1 MKKSRKKSKINIA
14 RLLLFISVIILWIL
28 GNNIYSNVR
37 RFSWTEIAKANFL
50 QTESYKSAITH
61 EIETLEDAIYWSIWN
76 DELESYPGL
85 EYINRENSNIEY
97 IADITTNTGKHII
110 LSNLKTVIQD
120 KEHIKSEFKESLQ
133 YYICS
138 LNSVPDT
145 NIDVLQKY
153 GFKADQSR
161 FEVLDIYVKV
171 NLDNNGYMKRMQQN
185 YYKANHNVK
194 INIIGVVIF
203 SILSI
208 VLLYKAIKSGIYTDF
223 FDVKILTILGM
234 EAIFEK
240 IYWVNPEIINHIELC
255 FRMLS
260 FKYEKEFNSVKNIK
274 QAKAQNEKVVTNF
287 IEKIKENYKL
297 IIIVVVVTIIA
308 MGIISATTLHYG
320 IVIYDVKIK
329 ALVILIYVAIV
340 IIFLKN
346 VSEYNKIEKKIRNI
360 VSGEYQSEIKTDNKY
375 LKNMV
380 QDINNIKKGIENA
393 VNEKVKSERLKT
405 DLITN
410 VSHDLKTPLT
420 SIINYANLLKKENIE
435 NENAQKYIEILENK
449 SKKLK
454 NLTEDLI
461 EASKISSGNETVN
474 LQKLNFTEMILQA
487 NGEFAEKYESKDL
500 KLISKIEKEGIFAQL
515 DSKKMWRVLENIYN
529 NAYKHSLEGTRIY
542 VNVEQNDK
550 IVFTMKNISKEELNI
565 TPEELMERFV
575 RGDKSRTSGGNG
587 LRSFNS

>member
-37 RFSWTEIAKANFL
+37 RFPWAEIAKANFL

-171 NLDNNGYMKRMQQN
+171 NLDNNGYMKTMQQN

-240 IYWVNPEIINHIELC
+240 ISIELIYLILYAILAEI
-255 FRMLS
+255 F
-260 FKYEKEFNSVKNIK
+260 FNSVKNIK

-287 IEKIKENYKL
+287 IEKIKEEGERL
-297 IIIVVVVTIIA
+297 R
-308 MGIISATTLHYG
+308 
-320 IVIYDVKIK
+320 
-329 ALVILIYVAIV
+329 
-340 IIFLKN
+340 N
-346 VSEYNKIEKKIRNI
+346 VSIPSITVY
-360 VSGEYQSEIKTDNKY
+360 
-375 LKNMV
+375 
-380 QDINNIKKGIENA
+380 
-393 VNEKVKSERLKT
+393 RL
-405 DLITN
+405 
-410 VSHDLKTPLT
+410 
-420 SIINYANLLKKENIE
+420 A
-435 NENAQKYIEILENK
+435 
-449 SKKLK
+449 
-454 NLTEDLI
+454 
-461 EASKISSGNETVN
+461 
-474 LQKLNFTEMILQA
+474 
-487 NGEFAEKYESKDL
+487 
-500 KLISKIEKEGIFAQL
+500 
-515 DSKKMWRVLENIYN
+515 
-529 NAYKHSLEGTRIY
+529 
-542 VNVEQNDK
+542 
-550 IVFTMKNISKEELNI
+550 
-565 TPEELMERFV
+565 
-575 RGDKSRTSGGNG
+575 
-587 LRSFNS
+587 

>member
-1 MKKSRKKSKINIA
+1 MKKSRKKSKLNIA
-14 RLLLFISVIILWIL
+14 RLLLFISVTILWIL

-37 RFSWTEIAKANFL
+37 RFSWAEIAKANFL
-50 QTESYKSAITH
+50 QTESYKSVITH

-171 NLDNNGYMKRMQQN
+171 NLDNNGYMKTIQQN

-240 IYWVNPEIINHIELC
+240 ISIELIC
-255 FRMLS
+255 LILYAILAEIF
-260 FKYEKEFNSVKNIK
+260 FNSVKNIK
-274 QAKAQNEKVVTNF
+274 QAKAQNEKAVTNF

-308 MGIISATTLHYG
+308 MGIISAITLHYG
-320 IVIYDVKIK
+320 IIIYDVKIK
-329 ALVILIYVAIV
+329 PLAILIYVAIV

-346 VSEYNKIEKKIRNI
+346 VSEYNRIEKEIRNI

-380 QDINNIKKGIENA
+380 QDINNIKKGMENA

-500 KLISKIEKEGIFAQL
+500 KLISKIEKEEIFAQL

-529 NAYKHSLEGTRIY
+529 NAYKYSLEGTRIY

>member
-37 RFSWTEIAKANFL
+37 RFSWAEIAKANFL

-171 NLDNNGYMKRMQQN
+171 NLDNNGYMKTMQQN

-240 IYWVNPEIINHIELC
+240 ISIELIYLILYAILAEI
-255 FRMLS
+255 F
-260 FKYEKEFNSVKNIK
+260 FNSVKNIK

-297 IIIVVVVTIIA
+297 IIIVVVGTIA

-474 LQKLNFTEMILQA
+474 LQKLNFAEMILQA

>member
-1 MKKSRKKSKINIA
+1 MINVELKKQYKGVDIKKFTDLEKENYLTQIVKIEKDKIEWVDNSSDIYLWALFGKNDSDSEFVCLQVGASIKGRDEIEKDIDKMNDLECFVPSSGRSINTQFYTDVYFVPDEKGIDKSK
-14 RLLLFISVIILWIL
+14 
-28 GNNIYSNVR
+28 Y
-37 RFSWTEIAKANFL
+37 
-50 QTESYKSAITH
+50 
-61 EIETLEDAIYWSIWN
+61 
-76 DELESYPGL
+76 
-85 EYINRENSNIEY
+85 
-97 IADITTNTGKHII
+97 
-110 LSNLKTVIQD
+110 
-120 KEHIKSEFKESLQ
+120 Q
-133 YYICS
+133 Y
-138 LNSVPDT
+138 
-145 NIDVLQKY
+145 
-153 GFKADQSR
+153 R
-161 FEVLDIYVKV
+161 
-171 NLDNNGYMKRMQQN
+171 
-185 YYKANHNVK
+185 
-194 INIIGVVIF
+194 
-203 SILSI
+203 
-208 VLLYKAIKSGIYTDF
+208 
-223 FDVKILTILGM
+223 
-234 EAIFEK
+234 
-240 IYWVNPEIINHIELC
+240 
-255 FRMLS
+255 
-260 FKYEKEFNSVKNIK
+260 
-274 QAKAQNEKVVTNF
+274 
-287 IEKIKENYKL
+287 KIKENYKL

-474 LQKLNFTEMILQA
+474 LQKLNFAEMILQA

-500 KLISKIEKEGIFAQL
+500 RLISKIEKEEIFAQL

>member
-1 MKKSRKKSKINIA
+1 MKTI
-14 RLLLFISVIILWIL
+14 
-28 GNNIYSNVR
+28 
-37 RFSWTEIAKANFL
+37 
-50 QTESYKSAITH
+50 
-61 EIETLEDAIYWSIWN
+61 
-76 DELESYPGL
+76 
-85 EYINRENSNIEY
+85 
-97 IADITTNTGKHII
+97 
-110 LSNLKTVIQD
+110 
-120 KEHIKSEFKESLQ
+120 
-133 YYICS
+133 
-138 LNSVPDT
+138 
-145 NIDVLQKY
+145 
-153 GFKADQSR
+153 
-161 FEVLDIYVKV
+161 
-171 NLDNNGYMKRMQQN
+171 QQN

-240 IYWVNPEIINHIELC
+240 ISIELIC
-255 FRMLS
+255 LILYAILAEIF
-260 FKYEKEFNSVKNIK
+260 FNSVRNIK
-274 QAKAQNEKVVTNF
+274 QAKAQNEKAVTNF

-308 MGIISATTLHYG
+308 MGIISAITLHYG

-329 ALVILIYVAIV
+329 PLAILIYAAIV

-346 VSEYNKIEKKIRNI
+346 VSEYNRIEKEIRNI

-380 QDINNIKKGIENA
+380 QDINNIKKGMENA

-500 KLISKIEKEGIFAQL
+500 KLISKIEKEEIFAQL

-529 NAYKHSLEGTRIY
+529 NAYKYSLEGTRIY

>member
-14 RLLLFISVIILWIL
+14 RLLLFISVTILWIL

-37 RFSWTEIAKANFL
+37 RFSWAEIAKANFL

-171 NLDNNGYMKRMQQN
+171 NLDNNGYMKTIQQN

-240 IYWVNPEIINHIELC
+240 ISIELIC
-255 FRMLS
+255 LILYAILAEIF
-260 FKYEKEFNSVKNIK
+260 FNSVRNIK
-274 QAKAQNEKVVTNF
+274 QAKAQNEKAVTNF

-308 MGIISATTLHYG
+308 MGIISAITLHYG

-329 ALVILIYVAIV
+329 PLAILIYAAIV

-346 VSEYNKIEKKIRNI
+346 VSEYNRIEKEIRNI
-360 VSGEYQSEIKTDNKY
+360 VSREYQSEIKTDNKY

-380 QDINNIKKGIENA
+380 QDINNIKKGMENA

-461 EASKISSGNETVN
+461 EASKTSSGNETVN

-500 KLISKIEKEGIFAQL
+500 KLISKIEKEEIFAQL

-529 NAYKHSLEGTRIY
+529 NAYKYSLEGTRIY

>member
-37 RFSWTEIAKANFL
+37 RFSWAEIAKANFL

-120 KEHIKSEFKESLQ
+120 KEHIKLEFKESLQ

-171 NLDNNGYMKRMQQN
+171 NLDNNGYMKTIQQN

-223 FDVKILTILGM
+223 L
-234 EAIFEK
+234 
-240 IYWVNPEIINHIELC
+240 
-255 FRMLS
+255 
-260 FKYEKEFNSVKNIK
+260 KNIK

-360 VSGEYQSEIKTDNKY
+360 VSGEYQTEIKTDNKY

-500 KLISKIEKEGIFAQL
+500 KLISKIEKEEIFAQL

>member
-37 RFSWTEIAKANFL
+37 RFSWAEIAKANFL

-171 NLDNNGYMKRMQQN
+171 NLDNNGYMKTIQQN
-185 YYKANHNVK
+185 YYKANHNIK

-240 IYWVNPEIINHIELC
+240 ISIELIC
-255 FRMLS
+255 LILYAILAEIF
-260 FKYEKEFNSVKNIK
+260 FNSVKNIK

-308 MGIISATTLHYG
+308 MGIISAITLHYG

-329 ALVILIYVAIV
+329 PLAILIYAAIV

-346 VSEYNKIEKKIRNI
+346 VSEYNRIEKEIRNI

-380 QDINNIKKGIENA
+380 QDINNIKKGMENA

-454 NLTEDLI
+454 NLTENLI

-500 KLISKIEKEGIFAQL
+500 KLISKIEKEEIFAQL

-529 NAYKHSLEGTRIY
+529 NAYKYSLEGTRIY

-575 RGDKSRTSGGNG
+575 RGNKSRTSGGNG

>member
-1 MKKSRKKSKINIA
+1 MDKKLDK
-14 RLLLFISVIILWIL
+14 
-28 GNNIYSNVR
+28 
-37 RFSWTEIAKANFL
+37 FL
-50 QTESYKSAITH
+50 S
-61 EIETLEDAIYWSIWN
+61 
-76 DELESYPGL
+76 
-85 EYINRENSNIEY
+85 EYSNIEFSKEDKNIFEISGFPHY
-97 IADITTNTGKHII
+97 ETVFNNVLAFFLDSSESHNFKNIVYKSLLELLKSKSDKIDLYDEETWEVNREESTDNGKLIDI
-110 LSNLKTVIQD
+110 L
-120 KEHIKSEFKESLQ
+120 IKSEN
-133 YYICS
+133 YIIGIE
-138 LNSVPDT
+138 T
-145 NIDVLQKY
+145 
-153 GFKADQSR
+153 
-161 FEVLDIYVKV
+161 
-171 NLDNNGYMKRMQQN
+171 
-185 YYKANHNVK
+185 K
-194 INIIGVVIF
+194 INA
-203 SILSI
+203 S
-208 VLLYKAIKSGIYTDF
+208 
-223 FDVKILTILGM
+223 LTNDIDD
-234 EAIFEK
+234 
-240 IYWVNPEIINHIELC
+240 YYNH
-255 FRMLS
+255 
-260 FKYEKEFNSVKNIK
+260 
-274 QAKAQNEKVVTNF
+274 

-474 LQKLNFTEMILQA
+474 LQKLNFAEMILQA

>member
-37 RFSWTEIAKANFL
+37 RFSWAEIAKANFL

-120 KEHIKSEFKESLQ
+120 KEHIKTEFKESLQ

-171 NLDNNGYMKRMQQN
+171 NLDNNGYMKTMQQN

-240 IYWVNPEIINHIELC
+240 ISIELIC
-255 FRMLS
+255 LILYAILAEIF
-260 FKYEKEFNSVKNIK
+260 FNSVRNIK
-274 QAKAQNEKVVTNF
+274 QAKAQNEKAVTNF

-308 MGIISATTLHYG
+308 MGIISAITLHYG

-329 ALVILIYVAIV
+329 PLAILIYAAIV

-346 VSEYNKIEKKIRNI
+346 VSEYNRIEKEIRNI

-380 QDINNIKKGIENA
+380 QDINNIKKGMENA

-500 KLISKIEKEGIFAQL
+500 KLISKIEKEEIFAQL

-529 NAYKHSLEGTRIY
+529 NAYKYSLEGTRIY

>member
-37 RFSWTEIAKANFL
+37 RFSWAEIAKANFL

-171 NLDNNGYMKRMQQN
+171 NLDNNGYMKTIQQN

-240 IYWVNPEIINHIELC
+240 ISIELIC
-255 FRMLS
+255 LILYAILAEIF
-260 FKYEKEFNSVKNIK
+260 FNSVRNIK
-274 QAKAQNEKVVTNF
+274 QAKAQNEKAVTNF

-308 MGIISATTLHYG
+308 MGIISAITLHYG

-329 ALVILIYVAIV
+329 PLAILIYAAIV

-346 VSEYNKIEKKIRNI
+346 VSEYNRIEKEIRNI

-380 QDINNIKKGIENA
+380 QDINNIKKGMENA

-500 KLISKIEKEGIFAQL
+500 KLISKIEKEEIFAQL

-529 NAYKHSLEGTRIY
+529 NAYKYSLEGTRIY

-575 RGDKSRTSGGNG
+575 RGNKSRTSGGNG

>member
-1 MKKSRKKSKINIA
+1 MEE
-14 RLLLFISVIILWIL
+14 ILNKANYCLNCPVKPCSNKGCPL
-28 GNNIYSNVR
+28 GNNI
-37 RFSWTEIAKANFL
+37 
-50 QTESYKSAITH
+50 
-61 EIETLEDAIYWSIWN
+61 
-76 DELESYPGL
+76 PGF
-85 EYINRENSNIEY
+85 I
-97 IADITTNTGKHII
+97 
-110 LSNLKTVIQD
+110 
-120 KEHIKSEFKESLQ
+120 
-133 YYICS
+133 
-138 LNSVPDT
+138 
-145 NIDVLQKY
+145 
-153 GFKADQSR
+153 
-161 FEVLDIYVKV
+161 
-171 NLDNNGYMKRMQQN
+171 
-185 YYKANHNVK
+185 
-194 INIIGVVIF
+194 
-203 SILSI
+203 
-208 VLLYKAIKSGIYTDF
+208 KAIKEEDYKKAYEILSETTVLEAVCGRICPHTKQCQGSCVRGIKSTPVSIGD
-223 FDVKILTILGM
+223 M
-234 EAIFEK
+234 EAFIGD
-240 IYWVNPEIINHIELC
+240 
-255 FRMLS
+255 LS
-260 FKYEKEFNSVKNIK
+260 
-274 QAKAQNEKVVTNF
+274 
-287 IEKIKENYKL
+287 IKENYKL

-474 LQKLNFTEMILQA
+474 LQKLNFAEMILQA

-500 KLISKIEKEGIFAQL
+500 KLISKIEKEEIFAQL

>member
-14 RLLLFISVIILWIL
+14 RLLLFISVTILWIL

-37 RFSWTEIAKANFL
+37 RFSWAEIAKANFL

-171 NLDNNGYMKRMQQN
+171 NLDNNGYMKTIQQN

-240 IYWVNPEIINHIELC
+240 ISIELIC
-255 FRMLS
+255 LILYAILAEIF
-260 FKYEKEFNSVKNIK
+260 FNSVKNIK

-308 MGIISATTLHYG
+308 MGIISAITLHYG

-329 ALVILIYVAIV
+329 PLAILIYAAIV

-346 VSEYNKIEKKIRNI
+346 VSEYNRIEKEIRNI

-380 QDINNIKKGIENA
+380 QDINNIKKGMENA

-500 KLISKIEKEGIFAQL
+500 KLISKIEKEEIFAQL

-529 NAYKHSLEGTRIY
+529 NAYKYSLEGTRIY

>member
-1 MKKSRKKSKINIA
+1 MCIRD
-14 RLLLFISVIILWIL
+14 R
-28 GNNIYSNVR
+28 Y
-37 RFSWTEIAKANFL
+37 
-50 QTESYKSAITH
+50 QT
-61 EIETLEDAIYWSIWN
+61 
-76 DELESYPGL
+76 
-85 EYINRENSNIEY
+85 
-97 IADITTNTGKHII
+97 
-110 LSNLKTVIQD
+110 
-120 KEHIKSEFKESLQ
+120 
-133 YYICS
+133 
-138 LNSVPDT
+138 
-145 NIDVLQKY
+145 
-153 GFKADQSR
+153 
-161 FEVLDIYVKV
+161 
-171 NLDNNGYMKRMQQN
+171 
-185 YYKANHNVK
+185 
-194 INIIGVVIF
+194 
-203 SILSI
+203 
-208 VLLYKAIKSGIYTDF
+208 
-223 FDVKILTILGM
+223 
-234 EAIFEK
+234 
-240 IYWVNPEIINHIELC
+240 
-255 FRMLS
+255 
-260 FKYEKEFNSVKNIK
+260 
-274 QAKAQNEKVVTNF
+274 
-287 IEKIKENYKL
+287 
-297 IIIVVVVTIIA
+297 
-308 MGIISATTLHYG
+308 
-320 IVIYDVKIK
+320 
-329 ALVILIYVAIV
+329 
-340 IIFLKN
+340 
-346 VSEYNKIEKKIRNI
+346 
-360 VSGEYQSEIKTDNKY
+360 EIKTDNKY

-500 KLISKIEKEGIFAQL
+500 KLISKIEKEEIFAQL

>member
-14 RLLLFISVIILWIL
+14 RLLLFISVTILWIL

-37 RFSWTEIAKANFL
+37 RFSWAEIAKANFL

-171 NLDNNGYMKRMQQN
+171 NLDNNGYMKTIQQN

-240 IYWVNPEIINHIELC
+240 ISIELIC
-255 FRMLS
+255 LILYAILAEIF
-260 FKYEKEFNSVKNIK
+260 FNSVRNIK
-274 QAKAQNEKVVTNF
+274 QAKAQNEKAVTNF

-308 MGIISATTLHYG
+308 MGIISAITLHYG

-329 ALVILIYVAIV
+329 PLAILIYAAIV

-346 VSEYNKIEKKIRNI
+346 VSEYNRIEKEIRNI

-380 QDINNIKKGIENA
+380 QDINNIKKGMENA

-454 NLTEDLI
+454 NFTEDLI

-500 KLISKIEKEGIFAQL
+500 KLISKIEKEEIFAQL

-529 NAYKHSLEGTRIY
+529 NAYKYSLEGTRIY

>member
-37 RFSWTEIAKANFL
+37 RFSWAEIAKANFL

-171 NLDNNGYMKRMQQN
+171 NLDNNGYMKTIQQN
-185 YYKANHNVK
+185 YYKANHNIK

-240 IYWVNPEIINHIELC
+240 ISIELIC
-255 FRMLS
+255 LILYAILAEIF
-260 FKYEKEFNSVKNIK
+260 FNSVKNIK

-308 MGIISATTLHYG
+308 MGIISATTLYYG

-380 QDINNIKKGIENA
+380 QDINNIKKGIKNA

-474 LQKLNFTEMILQA
+474 LQKLNFAEMILQA

>member
-14 RLLLFISVIILWIL
+14 RLLLFISVTILWIL

-37 RFSWTEIAKANFL
+37 RFSWAEIAKANFL

-171 NLDNNGYMKRMQQN
+171 NLDNNGYMKTIQQN

-240 IYWVNPEIINHIELC
+240 ISIELIC
-255 FRMLS
+255 LILYAILAEIF
-260 FKYEKEFNSVKNIK
+260 FNSVRNIK
-274 QAKAQNEKVVTNF
+274 QAKAQNEKAVTNF

-308 MGIISATTLHYG
+308 MGIISAITLHYG

-329 ALVILIYVAIV
+329 PLAILIYAAIV

-346 VSEYNKIEKKIRNI
+346 VSEYNRIEKEIRNI
-360 VSGEYQSEIKTDNKY
+360 VSREYQSEIKTDNKY

-380 QDINNIKKGIENA
+380 QDINNIKKGMENA

-500 KLISKIEKEGIFAQL
+500 KLISKIEKEEIFAQL

-529 NAYKHSLEGTRIY
+529 NAYKYSLEGTRIY

>member
-1 MKKSRKKSKINIA
+1 
-14 RLLLFISVIILWIL
+14 
-28 GNNIYSNVR
+28 
-37 RFSWTEIAKANFL
+37 
-50 QTESYKSAITH
+50 
-61 EIETLEDAIYWSIWN
+61 
-76 DELESYPGL
+76 
-85 EYINRENSNIEY
+85 
-97 IADITTNTGKHII
+97 
-110 LSNLKTVIQD
+110 
-120 KEHIKSEFKESLQ
+120 
-133 YYICS
+133 
-138 LNSVPDT
+138 
-145 NIDVLQKY
+145 
-153 GFKADQSR
+153 
-161 FEVLDIYVKV
+161 
-171 NLDNNGYMKRMQQN
+171 
-185 YYKANHNVK
+185 
-194 INIIGVVIF
+194 
-203 SILSI
+203 
-208 VLLYKAIKSGIYTDF
+208 
-223 FDVKILTILGM
+223 
-234 EAIFEK
+234 
-240 IYWVNPEIINHIELC
+240 
-255 FRMLS
+255 
-260 FKYEKEFNSVKNIK
+260 
-274 QAKAQNEKVVTNF
+274 
-287 IEKIKENYKL
+287 
-297 IIIVVVVTIIA
+297 

-474 LQKLNFTEMILQA
+474 LQKLNFAEMILQA

-500 KLISKIEKEGIFAQL
+500 KLISKIEKEEIFAQL

>member
-1 MKKSRKKSKINIA
+1 MKKSRKKSKLNIA
-14 RLLLFISVIILWIL
+14 RLLLFISVTILWIL

-37 RFSWTEIAKANFL
+37 RFSWAEIAKANFL

-171 NLDNNGYMKRMQQN
+171 NLDNNGYMKTIQQN

-223 FDVKILTILGM
+223 FDVKMLTILGM
-234 EAIFEK
+234 GAIFEK
-240 IYWVNPEIINHIELC
+240 ISIELIC
-255 FRMLS
+255 LILYAILAEIF
-260 FKYEKEFNSVKNIK
+260 FNSVKNIK
-274 QAKAQNEKVVTNF
+274 QAKAQNEKAVTNF

-308 MGIISATTLHYG
+308 MGIISAITLHYG
-320 IVIYDVKIK
+320 IIIYDVKIK
-329 ALVILIYVAIV
+329 PLAILIYVAIV

-346 VSEYNKIEKKIRNI
+346 VSEYNRIEKEIRNI

-380 QDINNIKKGIENA
+380 QDINNIKKGMENA

-500 KLISKIEKEGIFAQL
+500 KLISKIEKEEIFAQL

-529 NAYKHSLEGTRIY
+529 NAYKYSLEGTRIY

>member
-14 RLLLFISVIILWIL
+14 RLLLFISVTILWIL

-37 RFSWTEIAKANFL
+37 RFSWAEIAKANFL

-171 NLDNNGYMKRMQQN
+171 NLDNNGYMKTIQQN

-240 IYWVNPEIINHIELC
+240 ISIELIC
-255 FRMLS
+255 LILYAILAEIF
-260 FKYEKEFNSVKNIK
+260 FNSVRNIK
-274 QAKAQNEKVVTNF
+274 QAKAQNEKAVTNF

-308 MGIISATTLHYG
+308 MGIISAITLHYG

-329 ALVILIYVAIV
+329 PLAILIYAAIV

-346 VSEYNKIEKKIRNI
+346 VSEYNRIEKEIRNI

-380 QDINNIKKGIENA
+380 QDINNIKKGMENA

-500 KLISKIEKEGIFAQL
+500 KLISKIEKEEIFAQL

-529 NAYKHSLEGTRIY
+529 NAYKYSLEGTRIY

-565 TPEELMERFV
+565 TPEELMKRFV

>member
-37 RFSWTEIAKANFL
+37 RFSWAEIAKANFL

-171 NLDNNGYMKRMQQN
+171 NLDNNGYMKTIQQN

-240 IYWVNPEIINHIELC
+240 ISIELIC
-255 FRMLS
+255 LILYAILAEIF
-260 FKYEKEFNSVKNIK
+260 FNSVKNIK

-308 MGIISATTLHYG
+308 MRIISATTLHYG

-474 LQKLNFTEMILQA
+474 LQKLNFAEMILQA

>member
-14 RLLLFISVIILWIL
+14 RLLLFISVTILWIL

-37 RFSWTEIAKANFL
+37 RFSWAEIAKANFL

-138 LNSVPDT
+138 LNSVSDT

-171 NLDNNGYMKRMQQN
+171 NLDNNGYMKTIQQN

-240 IYWVNPEIINHIELC
+240 ISIELIC
-255 FRMLS
+255 LILYAILAEIF
-260 FKYEKEFNSVKNIK
+260 FNSVRNIK
-274 QAKAQNEKVVTNF
+274 QAKAQNEKAVTNF

-308 MGIISATTLHYG
+308 MGIISAITLHYG

-329 ALVILIYVAIV
+329 PLAILIYAAIV

-346 VSEYNKIEKKIRNI
+346 VSEYNRIEKEIRNI

-380 QDINNIKKGIENA
+380 QDINNIKKGMENA

-500 KLISKIEKEGIFAQL
+500 KLISKIEKEEIFAQL

-529 NAYKHSLEGTRIY
+529 NAYKYSLEGTRIY

>member
-37 RFSWTEIAKANFL
+37 RFSWAEIAKANFL

-171 NLDNNGYMKRMQQN
+171 NLDNNGYMKTIQQN
-185 YYKANHNVK
+185 YYKANHNIK

-240 IYWVNPEIINHIELC
+240 ISIELIC
-255 FRMLS
+255 LILYAILAEIF
-260 FKYEKEFNSVKNIK
+260 FNSVKNIK

-308 MGIISATTLHYG
+308 MEIISATTLHYG

-474 LQKLNFTEMILQA
+474 LQKLNFAEMILQA

>member
-14 RLLLFISVIILWIL
+14 RLLLFISVTILWIL

-37 RFSWTEIAKANFL
+37 RFSWAEIAKANFL

-171 NLDNNGYMKRMQQN
+171 NLDNNGYMKTIQQN

-240 IYWVNPEIINHIELC
+240 ISIELIC
-255 FRMLS
+255 LILYAILAEIF
-260 FKYEKEFNSVKNIK
+260 FNSVRNIK
-274 QAKAQNEKVVTNF
+274 QAKAQNEKAVTNF

-308 MGIISATTLHYG
+308 MGIISAITLHYG

-329 ALVILIYVAIV
+329 PLAILIYAAIV

-346 VSEYNKIEKKIRNI
+346 VSEYNRIEKEIRNI

-380 QDINNIKKGIENA
+380 QDINNIKKGMENA

-500 KLISKIEKEGIFAQL
+500 KLISKIEKEEIFAQL

-529 NAYKHSLEGTRIY
+529 NAYKYSLEGTRIY

>member
-37 RFSWTEIAKANFL
+37 RFSWAEIAKANFL

-171 NLDNNGYMKRMQQN
+171 NLDNNGYMKTIQQN
-185 YYKANHNVK
+185 YYKANHNIK

-240 IYWVNPEIINHIELC
+240 ISIELIC
-255 FRMLS
+255 LILYAILAEIF
-260 FKYEKEFNSVKNIK
+260 FNSVKNIK

-308 MGIISATTLHYG
+308 MRIISATTLHYG

-474 LQKLNFTEMILQA
+474 LQKLNFAEMILQA

>member
-37 RFSWTEIAKANFL
+37 RFSWAEIAKANFL

-76 DELESYPGL
+76 DELESYQGL

-171 NLDNNGYMKRMQQN
+171 NLDNNGYMKTIQQN

-240 IYWVNPEIINHIELC
+240 ISIELIC
-255 FRMLS
+255 LILYAILAEIF
-260 FKYEKEFNSVKNIK
+260 FNSVRNIK
-274 QAKAQNEKVVTNF
+274 QAKAQNEKAVTNF

-308 MGIISATTLHYG
+308 MGIISAITLHYG

-329 ALVILIYVAIV
+329 PLAILIYAAIV

-346 VSEYNKIEKKIRNI
+346 VSEYNRIEKEIRNI

-380 QDINNIKKGIENA
+380 QDINNIKKGMENA

-500 KLISKIEKEGIFAQL
+500 KLISKIEKEEIFAQL

-529 NAYKHSLEGTRIY
+529 NAYKYSLEGTRIY

>member
-37 RFSWTEIAKANFL
+37 RFSWAEIAKANFL

-171 NLDNNGYMKRMQQN
+171 NLDNNGYMKTIQQN

-240 IYWVNPEIINHIELC
+240 ISIELIYLILYAILAEI
-255 FRMLS
+255 F
-260 FKYEKEFNSVKNIK
+260 FNSVKNIK

-308 MGIISATTLHYG
+308 MEIISATTLHYG

-329 ALVILIYVAIV
+329 PLVILIYVAIV

-380 QDINNIKKGIENA
+380 QDINNIKKCIENA

-474 LQKLNFTEMILQA
+474 LQKLNFAEMILQA

-500 KLISKIEKEGIFAQL
+500 KLISKIEKEEIFAQL

>member
-37 RFSWTEIAKANFL
+37 RFSWAEIAKANFL

-171 NLDNNGYMKRMQQN
+171 NLDNNGYMKTIQQN

-240 IYWVNPEIINHIELC
+240 ISIELIC
-255 FRMLS
+255 LILYAILAEIF
-260 FKYEKEFNSVKNIK
+260 FNSVRNIK
-274 QAKAQNEKVVTNF
+274 QAKAQNEKAVTNF

-308 MGIISATTLHYG
+308 MGIISAITLHYG

-329 ALVILIYVAIV
+329 PLAILIYAAIV

-346 VSEYNKIEKKIRNI
+346 VSEYNRIEKEIRNI

-380 QDINNIKKGIENA
+380 QDINNIKKGMENA

-500 KLISKIEKEGIFAQL
+500 KLISKIEKEEVFAQL

-529 NAYKHSLEGTRIY
+529 NAYKYSLEGTRIY